1 MEIMVLAAISSSV
14 NWIGWIIIG
23 AIAGA
28 LAGRVIRGRGFGIL
42 VDIIVGILGA
52 LLGGFLLGLVVTADI
67 GIIWSF
73 VVAFLGAC
81 LLIWIVRLFEGS
93 NRRRGYS
100 RR

>member
-1 MEIMVLAAISSSV
+1 MGFFVLAATSSSV
-14 NWIGWIIIG
+14 NWIGWILIG

-28 LAGRVIRGRGFGIL
+28 LAGRVMRGRGFGIL

-52 LLGGFLLGLVVTADI
+52 FLGGRLLGQFITADI

-93 NRRRGYS
+93 RRRGYS
-100 RR
+100 R

>member
-1 MEIMVLAAISSSV
+1 MAFLVLAAISSSV

-28 LAGRVIRGRGFGIL
+28 LAGRVMRGRGFGIL
-42 VDIIVGILGA
+42 VDIVVGILGA
-52 LLGGFLLGLVVTADI
+52 FLGGWLLGQVITADI

-81 LLIWIVRLFEGS
+81 LLIGVVRLFEGRGRLA
-93 NRRRGYS
+93 RR
-100 RR
+100 

>member
-1 MEIMVLAAISSSV
+1 MGFFVLAAISSSV
-14 NWIGWIIIG
+14 NWIGWILIG

-28 LAGRVIRGRGFGIL
+28 LAGRVMRGRGFGIL

-52 LLGGFLLGLVVTADI
+52 FLGGRLLGQFITADI

-93 NRRRGYS
+93 RRRGYS
-100 RR
+100 R

>member
-1 MEIMVLAAISSSV
+1 MEVMVLAAISSSV
-14 NWIGWIIIG
+14 NWIGWILIG

-28 LAGRVIRGRGFGIL
+28 LAGRVMRGRGFGIL
-42 VDIIVGILGA
+42 VDIVVGIIGA
-52 LLGGFLLGLVVTADI
+52 FLGGWLLGLVVTADI

-81 LLIWIVRLFEGS
+81 LLIWIVRLFEG

-100 RR
+100 R